1 MVAKQKKSAVQ
12 NHCSTSA
19 INSKKADIKLYSL
32 FGYERMQVHFYILC
46 LFIYILWLTNV
57 VFKGDIYCN

>member
-19 INSKKADIKLYSL
+19 INSKKADTSNCIACSEL
-32 FGYERMQVHFYILC
+32 
-46 LFIYILWLTNV
+46 
-57 VFKGDIYCN
+57 